1 MTQSASLRNFG
12 KRRNDIVTAKNI
24 KTAERV
30 FKALSDSNRLR
41 ILKMLQVKPM
51 AVCEITSILKLAP
64 STVSSHLAILRDSGF
79 IVDEKEGKWVNY
91 RLTDEYLEKY
101 VAELAPMFK
110 EWLEDDPIVKDDMK
124 QAKTVD
130 RFAICK
136 Q

>member
-1 MTQSASLRNFG
+1 MT
-12 KRRNDIVTAKNI
+12 TKNI

-79 IVDEKEGKWVNY
+79 IIDEKDGKWVNY
-91 RLTDEYLEKY
+91 RLTDEYIEKY
-101 VAELAPMFK
+101 VAELAPLFK
-110 EWLEDDPIVKDDMK
+110 EWLEDDPVIKNDMK

-130 RFAICK
+130 RFVICK